1 MTLFHRNP
9 ERIAHLKTSL
19 TTNLPAELEKYRPT
33 YEARGFS
40 AALNFEDFCATLS
53 AADLQA
59 INLQVLHRLMDSE
72 LVGNVLNR
80 MFWGVMT
87 RGESHYPFLTS
98 DRPIIMSNGLK
109 QHDAHI
115 LMPISPDRLFLA
127 VNNLETARQI
137 EDWSKRSSL
146 VERVNDLIA
155 TQARKYV
162 YGTDD
167 RQLRFVA
174 NRLGKQIP

>member
-1 MTLFHRNP
+1 
-9 ERIAHLKTSL
+9 
-19 TTNLPAELEKYRPT
+19 
-33 YEARGFS
+33 
-40 AALNFEDFCATLS
+40 
-53 AADLQA
+53 
-59 INLQVLHRLMDSE
+59 MDSK
-72 LVGNVLNR
+72 LLGNVLNR